1 MKAHFSKEEQ
11 AVIGAVRY
19 QPEVSI
25 IMPFEPGMSVKKE
38 LQHQLKIAVEKV
50 ESQLFANY
58 PSKKA
63 MPVVVRLKNLI
74 RKLDFNTRKKGLAIF
89 VSPIIEKVF
98 YLDIPVNEKI
108 IIGESFEIR
117 DIVYCKKQLIQY
129 LVLQL
134 SGESSKIYLGNCST
148 FIPIKSTVPQNV
160 HAYERDMPEK
170 VGNFSDQ
177 DKHKEVLLDN
187 FLHHLDQGL
196 TEILKEYPLPVFVMG
211 PERVLGHF
219 KKITKNEKSLVQ
231 FIQGNYLEA
240 SETEIREVM
249 ESYLKNWR
257 EIKERASL
265 LQLEQARS
273 ENKLEFGI
281 KQVWKIATHENS
293 RLLLV
298 EKDFMY
304 PAHQGSDPDSIYKED
319 LSLDNPFYIKDAVD
333 EIMEKVLAAGGDI
346 EFVSNEALKEYGHI
360 ALIRYY

>member
-1 MKAHFSKEEQ
+1 MRAHLSKEEQ
-11 AVIGAVRY
+11 EVIGAVRY

-25 IMPFEPGMSVKKE
+25 ILPFEPVLSLKNE
-38 LQHQLKIAVEKV
+38 LQHQLKIAVGKV
-50 ESQLFANY
+50 ESQLLANY
-58 PSKKA
+58 PIEKA
-63 MPVVVRLKNLI
+63 MPVVIRLKNLT
-74 RKLDFNTRKKGLAIF
+74 RNLNFNTRKKGLAIF

-108 IIGESFEIR
+108 VIGESFEIR
-117 DIVYCKKQLIQY
+117 DLVYCKKQLIQY

-134 SGESSKIYLGNCST
+134 SGESSKMYLGNCSK
-148 FIPIKSTVPQNV
+148 FILIKSNLPQNI

-196 TEILKEYPLPVFVMG
+196 TLILKAYPLPVFVMG
-211 PERVLGHF
+211 PEKVLGHF

-231 FIQGNYLEA
+231 FIHGNYLEA

-249 ESYLKNWR
+249 KSYLNDWR

-265 LQLEQARS
+265 LQLEQAMS

-281 KQVWKIATHENS
+281 KQVWKKATHKNC

-298 EKDFMY
+298 EKDFVY
-304 PAHQGSDPDSIYKED
+304 PAHQGSQPDSIYKED

-333 EIMEKVLAAGGDI
+333 DIIEKVLAAGGDV
-346 EFVSNEALKEYGHI
+346 EFVNNEALKDYGHI
-360 ALIRYY
+360 ALIRFY